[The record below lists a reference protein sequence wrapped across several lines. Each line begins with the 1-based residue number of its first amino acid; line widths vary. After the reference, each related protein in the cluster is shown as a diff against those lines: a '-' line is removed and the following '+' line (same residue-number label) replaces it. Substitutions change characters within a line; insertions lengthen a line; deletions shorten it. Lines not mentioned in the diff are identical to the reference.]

1 MKKHLAWK
9 KKVWHLFQRNFPKF
23 YLVQNRK
30 SQLLTINWGTLLV
43 LSIGGTFRL
52 PRTLNKRKYSASKRI
67 FLDVFLQLRIEKSS
81 LVSSCSNLSSSWR
94 EIEET
99 NQRFQINQWGK
110 QKRSLR
116 GWRSSRV
123 IYGAAYKGE
132 EVIEI
137 KILKPVASIIKIRRC
152 SATAL

>member
-1 MKKHLAWK
+1 MITKGTWVNEKASGMKEKALAFHIVTNPSK
-9 KKVWHLFQRNFPKF
+9 SF
-23 YLVQNRK
+23 LVQNWK
-30 SQLLTINWGTLLV
+30 SQLLTIKWGTLLV

-52 PRTLNKRKYSASKRI
+52 PRKLYKRKYSASKRI

-110 QKRSLR
+110 QKRSQR
-116 GWRSSRV
+116 GRRSSRV
-123 IYGAAYKGE
+123 IYGAAQRIGSGRYQDFE
-132 EVIEI
+132 T
-137 KILKPVASIIKIRRC
+137 RC
-152 SATAL
+152 K